1 MASPAATGSTAATDD
16 EPQEAILLSHGAF
29 NPVRRQHIDMMVQS
43 RKRVEQAGY
52 KVVGGI
58 LALKSTEFIRRK
70 KETAAMLNEHR
81 LAALRA
87 ACQSADGP
95 PGWLKPDAKGVYHSS
110 PGQMIQTLK
119 GKHPGVTVFN
129 VVGADS
135 VVKLCKNGSKFL
147 QPMVVVGRAGF
158 NNKVVQET
166 AENSAAAGVP
176 AYYVEELAGLARST
190 DALKALEE
198 TQEESLKA
206 FVPASAAKYLL
217 KNRDVLFGD
226 HVHQPSPPKWI
237 PSGGESGDTAL
248 WGGDDPS
255 EKNASNSEHP
265 PFREQTPEKPKT
277 STKPRQKTSKAQE
290 QRPQKGGASGYTFN
304 EETTS
309 QLTVSEPVPQ
319 PQKESGGSL
328 PQTIPYSVEPF
339 TGEIPFSGRPTLVVG
354 ITGAPSAGKSS
365 LAQEL
370 QYMLWERYGTRS
382 NAIIA
387 QQDFDL
393 GNKAGSGAW
402 LWQRNQWLSYWESPD
417 ATDWEK
423 MERETLE
430 AVKQHPIV
438 IVEGHCLFSSE
449 RLYLCFNS
457 LIWLDVDEE
466 GCWDRRAEYPGG
478 WEPAHYFYKCL
489 WPGHREH
496 MSQALGVQRSAPGC
510 DGKSASIGPS
520 RSLSLHGLDQPSALR
535 ERALKAVLRWASS
548 MAPAPA
554 SDLAPALSVPAVAA
568 APLLMQCQ

>member
-1 MASPAATGSTAATDD
+1 MASPAETGSTAATDD
-16 EPQEAILLSHGAF
+16 EPHEAILLNHGAF

-70 KETAAMLNEHR
+70 KETAAILNDHR
-81 LAALRA
+81 LAALHA
-87 ACQSADGP
+87 ACKSADGP
-95 PGWLKPDAKGVYHSS
+95 QGWLKPDAKGVYHSS
-110 PGQMIQTLK
+110 PGQMIQTIK

-166 AENSAAAGVP
+166 AENSEAAGIP

-190 DALKALEE
+190 DALRALEE
-198 TQEESLKA
+198 AQDESLTA
-206 FVPASAAKYLL
+206 LVPTPAAKYLL
-217 KNRDVLFGD
+217 KNRDLLFGD
-226 HVHQPSPPKWI
+226 HVHKHSPPKLT
-237 PSGGESGDTAL
+237 PSGGEAVDTAL
-248 WGGDDPS
+248 LGGDDPS
-255 EKNASNSEHP
+255 EKNTSNSEQP
-265 PFREQTPEKPKT
+265 PFQEQTPQKPTK
-277 STKPRQKTSKAQE
+277 TKPRQKISKAQ
-290 QRPQKGGASGYTFN
+290 QQGPQEGAAGYASFN

-309 QLTVSEPVPQ
+309 HQIVSGPVPQ
-319 PQKESGGSL
+319 PQRESGGSL

-339 TGEIPFSGRPTLVVG
+339 AGESPFPPGRPTLVVG

-370 QYMLWERYGTRS
+370 QYMLWERHGTRS
-382 NAIIA
+382 NVVVA

-393 GNKAGSGAW
+393 GNKAGPGAW
-402 LWQRNQWLSYWESPD
+402 LWERNQWLSYWESPD

-423 MERETLE
+423 MEREMLE

-449 RLYLCFNS
+449 RLYRFLNS

-496 MSQALGVQRSAPGC
+496 MSQALGVQKSAPGC
-510 DGKSASIGPS
+510 DGKSASIGPG

-535 ERALKAVLRWASS
+535 ERALKAVLRWAST

-554 SDLAPALSVPAVAA
+554 RDPAPSVPTVAA

>member
-1 MASPAATGSTAATDD
+1 M
-16 EPQEAILLSHGAF
+16 
-29 NPVRRQHIDMMVQS
+29 
-43 RKRVEQAGY
+43 
-52 KVVGGI
+52 
-58 LALKSTEFIRRK
+58 
-70 KETAAMLNEHR
+70 
-81 LAALRA
+81 
-87 ACQSADGP
+87 
-95 PGWLKPDAKGVYHSS
+95 
-110 PGQMIQTLK
+110 
-119 GKHPGVTVFN
+119 
-129 VVGADS
+129 
-135 VVKLCKNGSKFL
+135 
-147 QPMVVVGRAGF
+147 
-158 NNKVVQET
+158 
-166 AENSAAAGVP
+166 
-176 AYYVEELAGLARST
+176 
-190 DALKALEE
+190 
-198 TQEESLKA
+198 KA

-237 PSGGESGDTAL
+237 PSGDESGDTAL

-277 STKPRQKTSKAQE
+277 STKPRQQTSKAQE